1 MIALHIMILVIDAIA
16 FQVAFAKD
24 HSWTGD
30 PDWLLRQTS
39 YQVMAFIVNLLMAF
53 IMIKILL
60 KA

>member
-1 MIALHIMILVIDAIA
+1 MIALHIMILVLDAIS
-16 FQVAFAKD
+16 FQVAFAKSHAWD
-24 HSWTGD
+24 GD
-30 PDWLLRQTS
+30 PKWLLRQTS